1 MRVPRGN
8 LLLEEGQGFKVAM
21 KTLDGGRIGIAS
33 QALGIARASLEA
45 SLKYAQERL
54 TFGKPIAQYQ
64 AIQWKLADMAV
75 EIDAARL
82 LTHRAA
88 TLKDRGEACTNESA
102 MAKLFAAET
111 AMKSATEAV
120 QIHGGYG
127 YTKEFKVERFFR
139 DAKITEIYEGTSEIQ
154 RLVIAGSVSKT
165 GEVSPVSNK
174 KHWLETTY
182 KQASERPVRFSTVSD
197 MELDALYTP
206 DDVTGSY
213 DDALGN
219 PGEFPYTRGV
229 YGSMYRGR
237 LWTMRQFAGFGLAE
251 DTNARFHF
259 LLEQG
264 QDGLSTAFDM
274 PTLMGYD
281 ADHERALGEVGREGV
296 SVSTVYDMAT
306 LFDRIPLDH
315 VTTSMTV
322 NCSASILLAM
332 YLVVAERNGIPWERI
347 GGTIQNDMLKEFIAQ
362 KEWIC
367 PPRPA
372 LRIVTDMIEFCAR
385 KVPRWH
391 AVSISGYHIREAGST
406 AVQELAFT
414 IADGICYV
422 EEAIKRGL
430 EVDDFAQR
438 LSFFWNLH
446 NDFLEEVA
454 KLRAARRMWA
464 RIMKD
469 RFGAKNP
476 KSMMLRTHAQT
487 AGASLTAQQPINN
500 VVRVAIQALAGVLGG
515 MQSLHTNSMDETL
528 ALPTEQAVMVALR
541 TQQIIAEET
550 GVTNTID
557 PFGGSYAIEAL
568 TDRMEREANE
578 YIRRIDEMGGMV
590 KAIETGYPQREI
602 AEAAFH
608 FQRQLEQGI
617 KTVVGVNKYSIPE
630 EIPIATLKIDPEIEE
645 RQIQRVRKVKR
656 ERNSVA
662 VKEALAR
669 VSEACRSGENL
680 MEPICEAVRRDA
692 TVGEVSDIFRAEFG
706 VYTDP
711 GWI

>member
-1 MRVPRGN
+1 MS
-8 LLLEEGQGFKVAM
+8 K
-21 KTLDGGRIGIAS
+21 
-33 QALGIARASLEA
+33 
-45 SLKYAQERL
+45 
-54 TFGKPIAQYQ
+54 
-64 AIQWKLADMAV
+64 
-75 EIDAARL
+75 
-82 LTHRAA
+82 
-88 TLKDRGEACTNESA
+88 
-102 MAKLFAAET
+102 
-111 AMKSATEAV
+111 
-120 QIHGGYG
+120 
-127 YTKEFKVERFFR
+127 KEK
-139 DAKITEIYEGTSEIQ
+139 
-154 RLVIAGSVSKT
+154 
-165 GEVSPVSNK
+165 
-174 KHWLETTY
+174 WLETTY

-197 MELDALYTP
+197 MELDPLYTP
-206 DDVTGSY
+206 DDVSGSY

-259 LLEQG
+259 LLGQG

-306 LFDRIPLDH
+306 LFDRIPLDR
-315 VTTSMTV
+315 VSTSMTV

-332 YLVVAERNGIPWERI
+332 YLVVAERNGIPWDRV
-347 GGTIQNDMLKEFIAQ
+347 GGTIQNDMLKEYIAQ

-422 EEAIKRGL
+422 DEAVKRGIA
-430 EVDDFAQR
+430 VDDFAQR

-515 MQSLHTNSMDETL
+515 IQSLHTNSMDETL

-541 TQQIIAEET
+541 TQQVIAEET

-557 PFGGSYAIEAL
+557 PFGGSYAVEAL
-568 TDRMEREANE
+568 TDRMEREAND

-662 VKEALAR
+662 VRGSAR
-669 VSEACRSGENL
+669 AR
-680 MEPICEAVRRDA
+680 
-692 TVGEVSDIFRAEFG
+692 F
-706 VYTDP
+706 
-711 GWI
+711 

>member
-1 MRVPRGN
+1 
-8 LLLEEGQGFKVAM
+8 
-21 KTLDGGRIGIAS
+21 
-33 QALGIARASLEA
+33 
-45 SLKYAQERL
+45 
-54 TFGKPIAQYQ
+54 
-64 AIQWKLADMAV
+64 
-75 EIDAARL
+75 
-82 LTHRAA
+82 
-88 TLKDRGEACTNESA
+88 
-102 MAKLFAAET
+102 
-111 AMKSATEAV
+111 
-120 QIHGGYG
+120 
-127 YTKEFKVERFFR
+127 
-139 DAKITEIYEGTSEIQ
+139 
-154 RLVIAGSVSKT
+154 
-165 GEVSPVSNK
+165 VSNK
-174 KHWLETTY
+174 KNWLETTY

-259 LLEQG
+259 LLGQG

-306 LFDRIPLDH
+306 LFDRIPLDR

-332 YLVVAERNGIPWERI
+332 YLVVAERNGISWERI
-347 GGTIQNDMLKEFIAQ
+347 GGTIQNDMLKEYIAQ

-422 EEAIKRGL
+422 EEAIKRGVA
-430 EVDDFAQR
+430 VDDFAQR

-515 MQSLHTNSMDETL
+515 IQSLHTNSMDETL

-541 TQQIIAEET
+541 TQQVIAEET

-557 PFGGSYAIEAL
+557 PFGGSYAVEAL

>member
-1 MRVPRGN
+1 
-8 LLLEEGQGFKVAM
+8 
-21 KTLDGGRIGIAS
+21 
-33 QALGIARASLEA
+33 
-45 SLKYAQERL
+45 
-54 TFGKPIAQYQ
+54 
-64 AIQWKLADMAV
+64 
-75 EIDAARL
+75 
-82 LTHRAA
+82 
-88 TLKDRGEACTNESA
+88 
-102 MAKLFAAET
+102 
-111 AMKSATEAV
+111 
-120 QIHGGYG
+120 
-127 YTKEFKVERFFR
+127 
-139 DAKITEIYEGTSEIQ
+139 
-154 RLVIAGSVSKT
+154 
-165 GEVSPVSNK
+165 VSNK
-174 KHWLETTY
+174 KTWLETTF

-197 MELDALYTP
+197 MELDPLYTP
-206 DDVTGSY
+206 ADVTGSY
-213 DDALGN
+213 DDTLGN

-259 LLEQG
+259 LLGQG

-306 LFDRIPLDH
+306 LFDRIPLDR

-347 GGTIQNDMLKEFIAQ
+347 GGTIQNDMLKEYIAQ

-372 LRIVTDMIEFCAR
+372 LRVVTDMIEFCAR

-422 EEAIKRGL
+422 EEAVKRGIA
-430 EVDDFAQR
+430 VDDFAQR

-469 RFGAKNP
+469 RFGAKSP

-515 MQSLHTNSMDETL
+515 IQSLHTNSMDETL

-541 TQQIIAEET
+541 TQQVIAEET

-557 PFGGSYAIEAL
+557 PFGGSYAVEAL
-568 TDRMEREANE
+568 TDRMEREAND

-630 EIPIATLKIDPEIEE
+630 EIPIATLKIDPAIEE

-680 MEPICEAVRRDA
+680 MGPICEAVRRDA

>member
-1 MRVPRGN
+1 M
-8 LLLEEGQGFKVAM
+8 
-21 KTLDGGRIGIAS
+21 
-33 QALGIARASLEA
+33 
-45 SLKYAQERL
+45 
-54 TFGKPIAQYQ
+54 
-64 AIQWKLADMAV
+64 
-75 EIDAARL
+75 
-82 LTHRAA
+82 
-88 TLKDRGEACTNESA
+88 
-102 MAKLFAAET
+102 
-111 AMKSATEAV
+111 
-120 QIHGGYG
+120 
-127 YTKEFKVERFFR
+127 
-139 DAKITEIYEGTSEIQ
+139 
-154 RLVIAGSVSKT
+154 SK
-165 GEVSPVSNK
+165 K
-174 KHWLETTY
+174 KQWLETTY

-197 MELDALYTP
+197 MELDPLYTP

-219 PGEFPYTRGV
+219 PGEYPYTRGV
-229 YGSMYRGR
+229 YGLMYRGR

-251 DTNARFHF
+251 DTNARFQF
-259 LLEQG
+259 LLGQG

-306 LFDRIPLDH
+306 LFDRIPLDR

-332 YLVVAERNGIPWERI
+332 YLVVAERNGIPWDRV
-347 GGTIQNDMLKEFIAQ
+347 GGTIQNDMLKEYIAQ

-422 EEAIKRGL
+422 DEAVKRGIA
-430 EVDDFAQR
+430 VDDFAQR

-469 RFGAKNP
+469 RFGAKNL

-515 MQSLHTNSMDETL
+515 VQSLHTNSMDETL

-541 TQQIIAEET
+541 TQQVIAEET

-557 PFGGSYAIEAL
+557 PFGGSYAVEAL
-568 TDRMEREANE
+568 TDRMEREAND

-662 VKEALAR
+662 VKEALTR

-692 TVGEVSDIFRAEFG
+692 TVGEVCDIFRTEFG